1 MGGLKKLKKES
12 EGLTTLTTRVRLVAA
27 RGAEADQLWQPV
39 CWRTLLKRTLVA
51 LLLDL
56 DLARQVLVLLPDNL
70 GALSPVIDEV
80 AAVADLLL
88 VVVDLL
94 ELRVLKVVVRVKDEG
109 QLEAGLGG
117 LEVRELDVA

>member
-1 MGGLKKLKKES
+1 M
-12 EGLTTLTTRVRLVAA
+12 
-27 RGAEADQLWQPV
+27 